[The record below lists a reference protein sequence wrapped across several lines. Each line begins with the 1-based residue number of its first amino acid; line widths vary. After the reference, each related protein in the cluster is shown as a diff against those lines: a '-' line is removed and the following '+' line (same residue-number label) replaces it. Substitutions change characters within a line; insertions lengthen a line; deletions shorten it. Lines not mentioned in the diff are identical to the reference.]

1 MIWRAPEALLILEA
15 RQEGCQDSPDGKGEG
30 QRWHEEPWGSSGEEQ
45 DGEIPSKS
53 SLHWGGSHPGQSDY
67 LVSQKCAASVSP
79 GPLLFCTG
87 GAAGD
92 AKALCV
98 TTVKKQHNRNS
109 VHKTA
114 DVNGKGLENLTW
126 GVEEENKNTNKSE
139 AGTFL
144 LNSQQRVSYC
154 FQDFKL

>member
-1 MIWRAPEALLILEA
+1 
-15 RQEGCQDSPDGKGEG
+15 
-30 QRWHEEPWGSSGEEQ
+30 
-45 DGEIPSKS
+45 
-53 SLHWGGSHPGQSDY
+53 
-67 LVSQKCAASVSP
+67 
-79 GPLLFCTG
+79 
-87 GAAGD
+87 
-92 AKALCV
+92 
-98 TTVKKQHNRNS
+98 